1 MVVQPEGHRL
11 VRSFFLPLT
20 FIACGMLVTTS
31 LEAQR
36 YTYLS
41 GRAGIYSTFIP
52 EVRTPFSIR
61 DGGVEDGGSYN
72 VSLRQEMGKYFSLE
86 LGYTACY
93 FDPHVQ
99 VEERPPVDGGYFE
112 SDRFTLKTNFD
123 VSVYKDRIAAYGTFG
138 YIFSIEDAGGISAVG
153 LCNPSN
159 VLVEYTH
166 LPGIRN
172 ESFLTTGAG
181 VRFRLVHEL
190 LFEMELGYATSFDEL
205 YKLTVYYEDPGGIV
219 HTHMI
224 EEGKDHFYFSFGF
237 SYPLQPVF
245 RAMGKGVDF
254 LLAL

>member
-1 MVVQPEGHRL
+1 MAVQPDRHRL
-11 VRSFFLPLT
+11 IRSFFLPLS
-20 FIACGMLVTTS
+20 FLACGLLVTAS

-41 GRAGIYSTFIP
+41 GGVGIYSTFIP
-52 EVRTPFSIR
+52 EVGMPFSVR
-61 DGGVEDGGSYN
+61 DGGLEDGGSYN

-86 LGYTACY
+86 LGYIASY

-123 VSVYKDRIAAYGTFG
+123 VRVYKDRIAAYGTFG

-159 VLVEYTH
+159 VLVEYAH
-166 LPGIRN
+166 LSGTGN
-172 ESFLTTGAG
+172 ESFLSAGSG

-190 LFEMELGYATSFDEL
+190 LFEMELGYATSFHEM
-205 YKLTVYYEDPGGIV
+205 YSLTVYYEDPGGIV
-219 HTHMI
+219 STHVI
-224 EEGKDHFYFSFGF
+224 EVGKDHFYFRFGF